1 MYKNT
6 VNKIEEIEP
15 EKLNKLL
22 KTDYAEEKKNKQT
35 NKTKTKTVTPNVSHD
50 SYTCQAL
57 K

>member
-22 KTDYAEEKKNKQT
+22 KTDYAEEKKTNKQT
-35 NKTKTKTVTPNVSHD
+35 KQKQKR
-50 SYTCQAL
+50 
-57 K
+57 

>member
-22 KTDYAEEKKNKQT
+22 KTDYAEEKKQT
-35 NKTKTKTVTPNVSHD
+35 NKQNKNKNGDTICKPWQLHLSGT
-50 SYTCQAL
+50 
-57 K
+57 